1 MDCGGRCASERGH
14 LARRYRRYRCDF
26 PPNRS
31 DDWVAD
37 RNPGA
42 ALKIGFNRLKRYLTH
57 PLGVLKSLLGRRT
70 DGNTVAVTVN
80 DREMLMINSAF
91 GRRRRL

>member
-1 MDCGGRCASERGH
+1 M
-14 LARRYRRYRCDF
+14 
-26 PPNRS
+26 
-31 DDWVAD
+31 
-37 RNPGA
+37 
-42 ALKIGFNRLKRYLTH
+42 RYLTH

-70 DGNTVAVTVN
+70 DGNTVAVAVN

>member
-1 MDCGGRCASERGH
+1 M
-14 LARRYRRYRCDF
+14 
-26 PPNRS
+26 
-31 DDWVAD
+31 
-37 RNPGA
+37 
-42 ALKIGFNRLKRYLTH
+42 RYLTH